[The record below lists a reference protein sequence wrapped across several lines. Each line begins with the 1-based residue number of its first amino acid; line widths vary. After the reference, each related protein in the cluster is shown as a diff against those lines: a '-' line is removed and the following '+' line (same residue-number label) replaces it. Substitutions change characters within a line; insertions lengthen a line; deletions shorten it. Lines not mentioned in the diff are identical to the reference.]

1 MWSYRLYGYL
11 QRDYRGNSKWNGG
24 KRSMKKYISLDK
36 RSKKAQKKYY
46 AGFRR
51 TWDGV
56 NPVIRTMPNGK
67 AYNRKK
73 DKEKMRKIDCLSE
86 NRYTVD
92 FFMKTFME
100 NRSLT
105 SVLSL
110 IK

>member
-1 MWSYRLYGYL
+1 
-11 QRDYRGNSKWNGG
+11 
-24 KRSMKKYISLDK
+24 
-36 RSKKAQKKYY
+36 
-46 AGFRR
+46 
-51 TWDGV
+51 
-56 NPVIRTMPNGK
+56 
-67 AYNRKK
+67 
-73 DKEKMRKIDCLSE
+73 MRKIDCLSE

>member
-1 MWSYRLYGYL
+1 
-11 QRDYRGNSKWNGG
+11 
-24 KRSMKKYISLDK
+24 MKKYISLDK

-51 TWDGV
+51 TWDGL

-92 FFMKTFME
+92 FFFKTFME